1 MPSEVSPRPWR
12 FDPRPHKHS
21 LGMILDAAGAP
32 VCSFG
37 GDNLSTGEQYAGFA
51 PDDADVEFILNA
63 VNGAVNIRVP
73 EEEAMKHYI
82 DDAPLHRLWTRAV
95 GTEGYDKAEWTAVYD
110 LVWARCPCGMKKALA
125 RPEEERAG
133 EGEGGEHD

>member
-21 LGMILDAAGAP
+21 LGMILDAAGVP

-51 PDDADVEFILNA
+51 PDDADVEFMLRA
-63 VNGAVNIRVP
+63 VNAFDRVI
-73 EEEAMKHYI
+73 I
-82 DDAPLHRLWTRAV
+82 D
-95 GTEGYDKAEWTAVYD
+95 EKA
-110 LVWARCPCGMKKALA
+110 
-125 RPEEERAG
+125 
-133 EGEGGEHD
+133 